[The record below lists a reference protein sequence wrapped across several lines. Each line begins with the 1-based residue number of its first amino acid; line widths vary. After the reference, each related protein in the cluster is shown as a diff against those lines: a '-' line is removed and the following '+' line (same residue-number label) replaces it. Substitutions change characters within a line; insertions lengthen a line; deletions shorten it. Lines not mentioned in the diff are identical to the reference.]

1 VRAVGHN
8 SAVLGHQ
15 KVSGSPL
22 PAGRVAIHFHPDWP
36 FAGATV
42 MSALARDCVY
52 RSQFETGIS
61 NGGLTAFPGGDRW
74 RWESRLFGGRYDLAA
89 PAERPI
95 YGAWDRGRC
104 PQGPAVRFGSAFL
117 QLRQDLVARSTF
129 CFPDSV
135 FEPELVF
142 GPDRLAD
149 VADLAD
155 AAEQDE
161 LDDYIEAHVH
171 GGVTLDRDVELIVLD
186 PCFRGTA
193 VEQAALGTG
202 CGVHWHPGFRVATAD
217 LDPDY
222 RGRESVE
229 VARSLGDELTP
240 AVIGSAARSG
250 QYESQTLKRVW
261 HLLARFGRMRED
273 G

>member
-1 VRAVGHN
+1 MRVVGHN
-8 SAVLGHQ
+8 SAVFGHQ
-15 KVSGSPL
+15 TMRGSPL

-36 FAGATV
+36 FAGGTV
-42 MSALARDCVY
+42 ITALARDGAY

-74 RWESRLFGGRYDLAA
+74 RWESRLFGRRYDEAA
-89 PAERPI
+89 AAERPI

-117 QLRQDLVARSTF
+117 QLRQDLVSRSTF

-135 FEPELVF
+135 FDPELVV

-149 VADLAD
+149 VAELAD
-155 AAEQDE
+155 VAAQDE
-161 LDDYIEAHVH
+161 LDNYIEAHVH
-171 GGVTLDRDVELIVLD
+171 GGVTMDRDVELIVLD

-193 VEQAALGTG
+193 VEQAALETG
-202 CGVHWHPGFRVATAD
+202 CGVRWHPGFRVATAD

-222 RGRESVE
+222 RGLESVE
-229 VARSLGDELTP
+229 LARSLGDEVTP
-240 AVIGSAARSG
+240 AVIGLAAQSG
-250 QYESQTLKRVW
+250 QYEIQSIKRVW
-261 HLLARFGRMRED
+261 HLLARFGRLR
-273 G
+273 